1 MRFIFLIIIT
11 FLLTSQ
17 SKAQIGFHGAYTT
30 LDAAKWKEDITRS
43 YDLTLNGYKAG
54 VNYWFRLKN
63 KRIEF
68 LPELSFS
75 NYTNEI
81 ASIGFNHQMLRFQL
95 ALPVLIYPFDFNGDC
110 NCPTWS
116 KQNKLFKKGLFFEFT
131 PNVNSNNQ
139 SLKRTV
145 SVTSEPSYDKINISS
160 IGAGFRLGIGLD
172 IGVSDL
178 ITLTPYYRYGF
189 DFGNDYFKFVDVANA
204 IQNNTVFAESNLTK
218 IKSEKETINEMG
230 LRIGMRFDY
239 HPKYHR
245 RR

>member
-1 MRFIFLIIIT
+1 
-11 FLLTSQ
+11 
-17 SKAQIGFHGAYTT
+17 
-30 LDAAKWKEDITRS
+30 
-43 YDLTLNGYKAG
+43 
-54 VNYWFRLKN
+54 
-63 KRIEF
+63 
-68 LPELSFS
+68 
-75 NYTNEI
+75 
-81 ASIGFNHQMLRFQL
+81 MLRFQL

-139 SLKRTV
+139 TLKRTV

-172 IGVSDL
+172 IGVYF

-189 DFGNDYFKFVDVANA
+189 DFGNDYYKFVDVAYA

-245 RR
+245 SR